1 MKLDL
6 TTTRTDRILVDA
18 FGAAV
23 FVVGGP
29 VRDKL
34 RSLFHGV
41 PYEPKDNDYV
51 VVGHTLDAVRERLG
65 NIGRLD
71 AVGASFGVLKLTV
84 PGETTVDVALPRRER
99 STGRGHREFVVESGP
114 MIGIEEDQARR
125 DFLMN
130 AVAVRLATGEVIAH
144 PGALDDIRA
153 RRISAINGRQSFLD
167 DPLRMLRAAQFAA
180 RLGFTIEPATLGFM
194 RETAATIRTVAP
206 ERIAEELD
214 KMFVRS
220 ARPSEG
226 VRILHGTGLLPMVI
240 PGLQRGAGVEQNRFH
255 AYDVLDH
262 GLATLDASRA
272 TLEDRWAAILHDIG
286 KPATRAPHK
295 SGSGF
300 TFYDHENVGAEM
312 AQQILRGLRFPNAFT
327 ENVTRLV
334 ANHMYVADPEMAE
347 PTVKRFINRVGP
359 DLLDAQFALRRA
371 DKIGSGI
378 VREDGVA
385 RNAQFEARVRDIMG
399 RRPPLAVKDLAVDG
413 RDVIAAIVD
422 GGLKP
427 AGYRQGR
434 EIGHILNLL
443 REQVID
449 RPELN
454 TRDALTAA
462 IHAIIADMKRATI

>member
-6 TTTRTDRILVDA
+6 IATRTDRILVDA

-23 FVVGGP
+23 FVIGGP

-34 RSLFHGV
+34 RNLFHGV

-51 VVGHTLDAVRERLG
+51 IVGHTLDEVRERLA

-99 STGRGHREFVVESGP
+99 STGWGHREFVVESGP
-114 MIGIEEDQARR
+114 MIGLEENQARR
-125 DFLMN
+125 DFRMN

-153 RRISAINGRQSFLD
+153 KRISVINGCQSFLD

-180 RLGFTIEPATLGFM
+180 RLGFTIEPATLAFM
-194 RETAATIRTVAP
+194 RENATMIRTVAP

-226 VRILHGTGLLPMVI
+226 VRILYGTGLLPMVI
-240 PGLQRGAGVEQNRFH
+240 PGLERGAGVEQNCFH

-272 TLEDRWAAILHDIG
+272 TLVDRWAAILHDIG

-312 AQQILRGLRFPNAFT
+312 AQQILRDLRLPNAFT
-327 ENVTRLV
+327 EDVTRLV

-347 PTVKRFINRVGP
+347 PTIKRFINRVGP

-371 DKIGSGI
+371 DKIGSG
-378 VREDGVA
+378 VSREDSAA
-385 RNAQFEARVRDIMG
+385 RNARFEARVRDMLA
-399 RRPPLAVKDLAVDG
+399 RQPPLAVKDLAVDG
-413 RDVIAAIVD
+413 RDVAAAIVD
-422 GGLKP
+422 SGLKP

-434 EIGHILNLL
+434 EVGHILNLL

-449 RPELN
+449 RPEVN
-454 TRDALTAA
+454 TRDALTAS
-462 IHAIIADMKRATI
+462 IHAIIDDMKRATT